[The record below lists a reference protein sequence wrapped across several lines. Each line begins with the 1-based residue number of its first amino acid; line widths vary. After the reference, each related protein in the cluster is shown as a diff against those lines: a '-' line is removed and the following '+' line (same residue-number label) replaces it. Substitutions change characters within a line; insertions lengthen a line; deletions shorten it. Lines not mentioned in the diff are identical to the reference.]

1 MGEMI
6 PAYVTTPDKNSQ
18 RGYIHIFYNKTEKES
33 GTLPVKA
40 LCGREIS
47 VDKSKDKIHFYKSD
61 LIDFLRTQLNS
72 NRKICIQC
80 VNDIDRKFI
89 ETTEDSNLK
98 YLGSE

>member
-1 MGEMI
+1 MGEII
-6 PAYVTTPDKNSQ
+6 PDYVTTPDKNSQ
-18 RGYIHIFYNKTEKES
+18 LGVLHIFDNKAEKES

-47 VDKSKDKIHFYKSD
+47 VDKTKDKIHFYKSD

-80 VNDIDRKFI
+80 VHEIDRKFI
-89 ETTEDSNLK
+89 ENTEDSKLI